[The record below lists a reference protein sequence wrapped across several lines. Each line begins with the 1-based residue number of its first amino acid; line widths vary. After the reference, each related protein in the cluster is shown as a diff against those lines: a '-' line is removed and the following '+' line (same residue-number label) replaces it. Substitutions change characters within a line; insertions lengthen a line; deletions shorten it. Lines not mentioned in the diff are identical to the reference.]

1 MCLVVGYLMVVH
13 NNIPDMTIICII
25 HVHTSCRQSHLPWT
39 RMPPFFCLFVCS
51 VFIVVCLC
59 VRVFAADDG
68 GGACVYIWLLF
79 FCFFFFHF
87 ICGDGARVVVCWQTP
102 DASVI
107 PGWCDV
113 FLFTARS
120 AQNVNL
126 HESQTVCNESLCC
139 VIDIYVHICY
149 AEIWCWTATMITQIH
164 KKKRV
169 EKEIYILTLDLVMF
183 HVEIKPIII
192 GNVDLWW

>member
-51 VFIVVCLC
+51 VFIVVCLPQTMVV
-59 VRVFAADDG
+59 VRVCIFG
-68 GGACVYIWLLF
+68 YYF
-79 FCFFFFHF
+79 FVFFFSFHLRWWCTCSFVLANARRVSDPRMVWCVF
-87 ICGDGARVVVCWQTP
+87 IYSTVSPKCEFAWVP
-102 DASVI
+102 NSVQWI
-107 PGWCDV
+107 IVLCDWYICTYM
-113 FLFTARS
+113 LRRDLMLNRHNDYTD
-120 AQNVNL
+120 
-126 HESQTVCNESLCC
+126 SQ
-139 VIDIYVHICY
+139 
-149 AEIWCWTATMITQIH
+149 
-164 KKKRV
+164 KKRV